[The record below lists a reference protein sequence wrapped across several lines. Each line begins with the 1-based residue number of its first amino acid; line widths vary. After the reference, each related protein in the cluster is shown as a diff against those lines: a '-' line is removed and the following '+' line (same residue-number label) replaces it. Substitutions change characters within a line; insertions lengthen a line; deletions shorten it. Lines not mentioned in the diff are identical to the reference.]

1 MEELHKKCEV
11 EKTTLRSEIM
21 ERSGDEGYKT
31 MEFVVTKE
39 KQEFE
44 TQLQQVRNVHWVT
57 LNSV

>member
-1 MEELHKKCEV
+1 
-11 EKTTLRSEIM
+11 M

-44 TQLQQVRNVHWVT
+44 TQLKQVRRNVHWVT